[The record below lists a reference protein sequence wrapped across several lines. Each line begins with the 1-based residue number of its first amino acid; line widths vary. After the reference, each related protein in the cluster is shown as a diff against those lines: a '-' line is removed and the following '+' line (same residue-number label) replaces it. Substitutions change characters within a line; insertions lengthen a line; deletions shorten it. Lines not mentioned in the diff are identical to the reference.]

1 MTHCSYQ
8 PQVRGVGE
16 EAFTGNALRFATAEE
31 AINYCINLQSRWM
44 GCKGGAE
51 NRRALECDEP
61 ATHRWLQGRGLF
73 AIGEV
78 GTDEL

>member
-16 EAFTGNALRFATAEE
+16 EAFTGNGLRFATAGE
-31 AINYCINLQSRWM
+31 AIDYAIDLQSRWM

-51 NRRALECDEP
+51 NRRALRDCGARHPPWVE
-61 ATHRWLQGRGLF
+61 GRGPRRGVLR
-73 AIGEV
+73 
-78 GTDEL
+78 TTKL